1 MKFGLFGGAVAKP
14 PAVVQCHGEGSSRTT
29 PARSQ
34 DSDHFVSLVNSVV
47 EAEQLG
53 FASVFLVEHHFTG
66 TAQISATLNLL
77 TFIAARTSCI
87 RLGTAVTVLPWHNP
101 VLLAEQV
108 TTLDVLSGGRFDFGI
123 GRGYRPSEFDWF
135 CVPQSEADE
144 RYRESLDLL
153 RMALTSDRR
162 FSHRSANWQF
172 KDIVVEP
179 APVQRPHP
187 PFWVAAGKP
196 ASLQAAAVEGH
207 CLLLDQFATFDV
219 ALERM
224 NIYREAVMGSG
235 NRFAPETV
243 ALARAVRIVDND
255 AEREA
260 AFTARIAQLG
270 SMNRL
275 AAGQDGRNRS
285 SMMSDPDLFRAAQA
299 GSLIGTPE
307 EIVEQLAR
315 LRDAG
320 VDYVLA
326 AGLLSDDTQLR
337 RFAESIMPHFRD

>member
-1 MKFGLFGGAVAKP
+1 MKFGLFGGAAAKR
-14 PAVVQCHGEGSSRTT
+14 PAAVDDTGESHSRTA

-34 DSDHFVSLVNSVV
+34 DSDHFGGLVKSVV
-47 EAEQLG
+47 EAERLG
-53 FASVFLVEHHFTG
+53 FAGVFLVEHHFTG

-77 TFIAARTSCI
+77 TFIAARTSRI
-87 RLGTAVTVLPWHNP
+87 RLGTAVTVLAWHNP

-108 TTLDVLSGGRFDFGI
+108 ATLDVLSGGRFDFGI

-135 CVPQSEADE
+135 CVPQVQADE
-144 RYRESLDLL
+144 RYRESLELL
-153 RMALTSDRR
+153 RKALTSDRR
-162 FSHRSANWQF
+162 FSHQSANWQF
-172 KDIVVEP
+172 RDIVVEP

-196 ASLQAAAVEGH
+196 DSLRFAAAEGH
-207 CLLLDQFATFDV
+207 YLLLDQFATFDV

-224 NIYREAVMGSG
+224 NIYREATIASG
-235 NRFAPETV
+235 KPFVPETV
-243 ALARAVRIVDND
+243 ALARAVRIVEND

-260 AFTARIAQLG
+260 AFAARIAQLA

-285 SMMSDPDLFRAAQA
+285 SMMSDPDLRRAAQE

-307 EIVEQLAR
+307 EIIERLAR
-315 LRDAG
+315 LRDG
-320 VDYVLA
+320 GINYVLT
-326 AGLLSDDTQLR
+326 AGLLTDEIQLQ
-337 RFAESIMPHFRD
+337 RFADLIMPHFRA